1 MMDEIRSSFDLEVK
15 EALQEQGID
24 VRDRALTMQS
34 AREHLAAKLAQE
46 RRDHVQAERAT
57 QLMTDEKLK
66 EKYFVQIAD
75 EFSKYKDMS
84 KEDFQSEIDSCI
96 TKVFETAYVD
106 RLQTMFDKS
115 KEAQSL
121 ERRRMYIRLKRFLF
135 RSRCLTQGTETEDKM
150 IERMKNYSYRLPHM
164 TESWEESWRDTEHPQ
179 M

>member
-15 EALQEQGID
+15 DALQEQGID

-46 RRDHVQAERAT
+46 RRNKVQAERAT

-84 KEDFQSEIDSCI
+84 KEEFQSEIDSVI

-135 RSRCLTQGTETEDKM
+135 RSRCLT
-150 IERMKNYSYRLPHM
+150 
-164 TESWEESWRDTEHPQ
+164 
-179 M
+179 

>member
-1 MMDEIRSSFDLEVK
+1 MDEIRSSFDLEVK

-135 RSRCLTQGTETEDKM
+135 RSRCLT
-150 IERMKNYSYRLPHM
+150 
-164 TESWEESWRDTEHPQ
+164 
-179 M
+179 